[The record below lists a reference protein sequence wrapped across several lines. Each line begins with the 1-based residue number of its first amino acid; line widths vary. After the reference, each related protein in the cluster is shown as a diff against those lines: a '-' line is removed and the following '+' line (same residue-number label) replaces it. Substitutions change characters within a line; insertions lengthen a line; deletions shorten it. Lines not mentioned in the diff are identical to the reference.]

1 MMKITPWV
9 RLSVLRPF
17 AIVAI
22 TSAPKS
28 ASLTSPRPPKR
39 LVPPI
44 TAAAIASISSVP
56 PPAFRSTLLRRAAS
70 TTPPSPAIAP
80 EIMKTMILTRA
91 TLMPAR
97 RAASALPPTA

>member
-1 MMKITPWV
+1 MK
-9 RLSVLRPF
+9 RPF

-22 TSAPKS
+22 TAAPS
-28 ASLTSPRPPKR
+28 TALRTSPRPPNR

-44 TAAAIASISSVP
+44 TAAEIASSSSVP
-56 PPAFRSTLLRRAAS
+56 PPWSGATELRRPAR
-70 TTPPSPAIAP
+70 TMPPTPAMKP
-80 EIMKTMILTRA
+80 EIMKTMIRIRA